1 MLALLI
7 WGLNEKQQKGIEF
20 TEFNSQYVGKDST
33 RSNNEFPNFDV
44 DIMKEPTT
52 ESEIG
57 SEKSVER
64 EKRRRKRKASRLQE
78 GR

>member
-1 MLALLI
+1 
-7 WGLNEKQQKGIEF
+7 
-20 TEFNSQYVGKDST
+20 
-33 RSNNEFPNFDV
+33 
-44 DIMKEPTT
+44 MKEPTT